1 MDDYLKIKEFGTGY
15 SSVNAEELYVGID
28 QSYSG
33 FAITILDENGGY
45 TTTVARFDSRGVERL
60 QEIHDHVTSTIYAAA
75 DNGNVVATA
84 MEGYAFGS
92 QMANTLGELGG
103 VVKLAIY
110 NTYRL
115 RGDARYPLIVPPTSL
130 KKYVTGKG
138 QGVSKSEIMLQVYK
152 KWGAEFSDDNAADSF
167 AIAKIVSGSHSLQY
181 EKDVYDKLHAIPK
194 EI

>member
-1 MDDYLKIKEFGTGY
+1 MKIKEFGTGY

-45 TTTVARFDSRGVERL
+45 ETTVARFDTRGVERL

-115 RGDARYPLIVPPTSL
+115 HGDARYPLIVPPTSL

-167 AIAKIVSGSHSLQY
+167 AIAKLVSGSHSLQY

>member
-1 MDDYLKIKEFGTGY
+1 MKIKEFGTGY

-45 TTTVARFDSRGVERL
+45 ETTVARFDTRGVERL
-60 QEIHDHVTSTIYAAA
+60 QEIHDHVTSTIYRAA

-115 RGDARYPLIVPPTSL
+115 YGNAKFPLIVPPTSL

-194 EI
+194 ET

>member
-1 MDDYLKIKEFGTGY
+1 MKLKTFGPGW
-15 SSVNAEELYVGID
+15 VEDLDLYVGID

-33 FAITILDENGGY
+33 FGITILDSKGGY
-45 TTTVARFDSRGVERL
+45 ETTVARFDTRGVERL
-60 QEIHDHVTSTIYAAA
+60 QEVYDHVSYTVYQAAEA
-75 DNGNVVATA
+75 GFVVSSG

-103 VVKLAIY
+103 VVKLSLY
-110 NTYRL
+110 NITRL
-115 RGDARYPLIVPPTSL
+115 NDTAKHPLIIPPTSL

-152 KWGAEFSDDNAADSF
+152 KYGAEFSDDNAADSY
-167 AIAKIVSGSHSLQY
+167 AIARIVSGQHSLQY

-194 EI
+194 EL

>member
-1 MDDYLKIKEFGTGY
+1 MKVKSFGSGWSTGED
-15 SSVNAEELYVGID
+15 VDLYIGID

-33 FAITILDENGGY
+33 FGITILDSLGGY
-45 TTTVARFDSRGVERL
+45 ETTVARFDTRGVERL
-60 QEIHDHVTSTIYAAA
+60 QEVYEHVCDTVYSAGKGISPI
-75 DNGNVVATA
+75 VATG

-92 QMANTLGELGG
+92 QMANSLGELGG
-103 VVKLAIY
+103 AVKLALY
-110 NTYRL
+110 NVGGLY
-115 RGDARYPLIVPPTSL
+115 GDAKFPLIVPPTSL

-167 AIAKIVSGSHSLQY
+167 AIARIVSGKHSLQY